1 MRRRVKARPE
11 RGRKLVGEAKNQKD
25 YTSNGFDTR
34 SLISYL
40 PKNFGS
46 EGLLILKAMLS
57 KTWQGKKGVRA
68 LANK

>member
-1 MRRRVKARPE
+1 M
-11 RGRKLVGEAKNQKD
+11 GRLKNQKD

-68 LANK
+68 LAYK